1 MGRTISF
8 SYLLRLIP
16 AAALFFLIA
25 TSFFLIATSSARPE
39 SSAAL
44 MLKDLRLA
52 QEAALASGAAT
63 PLGAEV
69 TQLYALFDK
78 LGQSE
83 SDFSAI
89 ITLLRGT
96 LEVGKN

>member
-1 MGRTISF
+1 MGQCWSLS
-8 SYLLRLIP
+8 SYCPVPGPVPNSP
-16 AAALFFLIA
+16 ANNGYKPGF
-25 TSFFLIATSSARPE
+25 
-39 SSAAL
+39 SAAL

-52 QEAALASGAAT
+52 QEAALDSGATT

-69 TQLYALFDK
+69 AQLYALFDK

-96 LEVGKN
+96 LEVRKN